1 MATGKHNNKSKR
13 VDIRFPHEVIADMEL
28 VKCDDE
34 NTSQFVIN
42 SVKNEIKRRKRKNA
56 E

>member
-13 VDIRFPHEVIADMEL
+13 VDIRFPHEVIAEMEL
-28 VKCDDE
+28 AKNEDE

-42 SVKNEIKRRKRKNA
+42 SVKNEIKRRKRKRS